1 MIELKQFFKNI
12 IEKITLKKVK
22 KWANAFLS
30 FILVSSL
37 ILLAIVVLTVKA
49 SGGEPQIFGYQ
60 LKTVLSGSMEPEF
73 KTGSIIAVKPG
84 GDMTRFKEGDIITF
98 MDENRLITHRV
109 IDVIH
114 SGEHVLYETKGD
126 NNNAPDKDLVLSD
139 NVVAEYTGFTIPYVG
154 YIASFAQSKEGGALM
169 LIIPGILLIIYAA
182 YSIWQGLAYLEK
194 EKKESVVK
202 DSSKEVSE
210 SI

>member
-1 MIELKQFFKNI
+1 FKNI

-37 ILLAIVVLTVKA
+37 ILLAIVVLTVRA

-126 NNNAPDKDLVLSD
+126 NNNAPDKDLVL
-139 NVVAEYTGFTIPYVG
+139 
-154 YIASFAQSKEGGALM
+154 
-169 LIIPGILLIIYAA
+169 
-182 YSIWQGLAYLEK
+182 
-194 EKKESVVK
+194 
-202 DSSKEVSE
+202 
-210 SI
+210 